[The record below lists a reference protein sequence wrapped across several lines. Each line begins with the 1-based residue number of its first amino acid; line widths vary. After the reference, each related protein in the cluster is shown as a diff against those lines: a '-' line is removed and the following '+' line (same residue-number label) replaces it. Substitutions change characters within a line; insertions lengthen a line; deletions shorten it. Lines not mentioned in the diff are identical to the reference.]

1 MLLVGSKFLR
11 TDTIGPSIDTIGPLR
26 VQGRSISPT
35 SEEGPLVFLRRR
47 SIPHILLSIGVL
59 EIDWM
64 IRIRNIGRG
73 CTLKHHFFIFFLN
86 FFFFLFVQIP
96 RKIAQVVFN

>member
-11 TDTIGPSIDTIGPLR
+11 IDTIGPSTDTVGPSR

>member
-11 TDTIGPSIDTIGPLR
+11 TDTIGPSTDTIGPSR

-35 SEEGPLVFLRRR
+35 SEEGPLVFLW

-73 CTLKHHFFIFFLN
+73 CTSKHHFFIFFLN
-86 FFFFLFVQIP
+86 IFFFLFVQIP